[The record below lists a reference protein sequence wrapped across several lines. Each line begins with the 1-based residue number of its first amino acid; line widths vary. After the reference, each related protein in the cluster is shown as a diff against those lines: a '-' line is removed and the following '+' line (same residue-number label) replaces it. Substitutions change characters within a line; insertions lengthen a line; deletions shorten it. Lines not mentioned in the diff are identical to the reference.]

1 MTKMEQLEKQHN
13 IEFIGMQER
22 VNKPSLLTFN
32 DNQTKSSFM
41 VEYIDDIPEKVKEV
55 RKRFRR

>member
-1 MTKMEQLEKQHN
+1 MTVMEQLEKQYD

-22 VNKPSLLTFN
+22 VNNSSLLTFN
-32 DNQTKSSFM
+32 DTQTKPSFM
-41 VEYIDDIPEKVKEV
+41 VEYIDDIPEKIKEV